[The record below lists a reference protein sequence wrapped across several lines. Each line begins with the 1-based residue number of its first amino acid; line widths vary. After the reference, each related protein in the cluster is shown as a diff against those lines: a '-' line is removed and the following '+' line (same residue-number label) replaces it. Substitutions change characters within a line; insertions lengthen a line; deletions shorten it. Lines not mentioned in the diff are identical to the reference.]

1 MTNPKRL
8 SAGLLVIAIQ
18 LSSMASADHSETGNA
33 YYAYGEVIKSQ
44 PIVRQT
50 TQRTPRKE
58 CHLVRSNNKVDRP
71 QRNRA
76 LPTLFGGLLG
86 GVIGHQ
92 FGGGNGKTALTI
104 AGALAGASIV
114 SNASNPDHHR
124 NTYRGDTYR
133 KAERCTVVHD
143 VQNIETIDGYL
154 VTYLYRGKRFTRTM
168 AEAPGSTVRIR
179 VQVEP
184 VNDAYA
190 SNVLLSSKNHF

>member
-1 MTNPKRL
+1 MSSDADIYKHQNFGNPL
-8 SAGLLVIAIQ
+8 GLGDKVALLIVDFVNGFDD
-18 LSSMASADHSETGNA
+18 AD
-33 YYAYGEVIKSQ
+33 
-44 PIVRQT
+44 
-50 TQRTPRKE
+50 
-58 CHLVRSNNKVDRP
+58 
-71 QRNRA
+71 
-76 LPTLFGGLLG
+76 
-86 GVIGHQ
+86 Q

-133 KAERCTVVHD
+133 QAERCTVVHD